1 MNCTK
6 CGKQL
11 NDDAKFCDSC
21 GASIGAPVH
30 EYNTYK
36 QNDDEE
42 NKIVCILAYLGI
54 LFFIPLVASPESQAG
69 RFHANQGLVLLIVS
83 VAGHFIIGILSFVL
97 WFLSWLFAIIS
108 ALWAIAIVVLVI
120 LGMLNAAQGERR
132 PLPFIGEIKII
143 K

>member
-1 MNCTK
+1 MNCKK
-6 CGKQL
+6 CGKSL
-11 NDDAKFCDSC
+11 TGDVKFCDNC
-21 GASIGAPVH
+21 GTPLGDSAY

-83 VAGHFIIGILSFVL
+83 VAGHFIIGILSFIL
-97 WFLSWLFAIIS
+97 WFLSWAFAFIS
-108 ALWAIAIVVLVI
+108 AVWGIAIFALMI
-120 LGMLNAAQGERR
+120 YGMLNAAQCERR